1 MILYDQRLFF
11 RQTNDTRIKKIY
23 KDMSMRLLS
32 ALKHLLVFNPLTF
45 QHALPTFKSAMIN
58 ILNVPAAAAVGVGYA
73 CAGFIDGKLWPS
85 CKPLGRVALAA
96 LGVMPYPMQRAF
108 YSGYKRLHG
117 VVGQCITLPNGI
129 LFFYGP
135 VEGRRH
141 DSEVLQR
148 SGILGNINTLRDAA
162 GTSFWLLGDKGYP
175 LRPYLMSL
183 FDNPLIG
190 TL

>member
-23 KDMSMRLLS
+23 KDMSMRLLA
-32 ALKHLLVFNPLTF
+32 ALKHLLVFNPLNF

-58 ILNVPAAAAVGVGYA
+58 ILCV
-73 CAGFIDGKLWPS
+73 GFIDGKLWPS

>member
-1 MILYDQRLFF
+1 MHGQRLFF
-11 RQTNDTRIKKIY
+11 RQTNDTRMKKIY
-23 KDMSMRLLS
+23 HHMSRRLLL
-32 ALKHLLVFNPLTF
+32 ALKHLLVFNPLSF
-45 QHALPTFKSAMIN
+45 QHALPSFKNAMTN
-58 ILNVPAAAAVGVGYA
+58 IFNIPVGGAIGAGFA

-96 LGVMPYPMQRAF
+96 LGMMPYPMQRAF

-148 SGILGNINTLRDAA
+148 SGILGILNTLRDVA
-162 GTSFWLLGDKGYP
+162 GTAFWLLGDKGYP
-175 LRPYLMSL
+175 LRAHLMSL
-183 FDNPLIG
+183 HDNPLIG
-190 TL
+190 TI